1 MKKILAHLDR
11 FWSGQH
17 ALLQYLLIIVLAYVL
32 FFWLQSSSTLADPDS
47 FYHAKIGI
55 ILSHG
60 TIPHEFPWLQY
71 TTLNQSFV
79 DHHFLYHVFLIPF
92 VTLFPDPLAGLK
104 FSVIVIG
111 TAVFTL
117 LFWFM

>member
-11 FWSGQH
+11 MWGGQRS
-17 ALLQYLLIIVLAYVL
+17 LLQYLLVILSAYSL
-32 FFWLQSSSTLADPDS
+32 FFWLQSSPTLADPDS

-55 ILSHG
+55 FLSRG
-60 TIPHEFPWLQY
+60 TILHEFPWLQY

-104 FSVIVIG
+104 FSAIFIG

-117 LFWFM
+117 LF